1 MLVWIKEGAGVLMYA
16 SFIFSNK
23 VNPEEVNV
31 TFSDVKGVDEAK
43 EELEEIVDFLKD
55 PERFSSLGGRMPRGV
70 LLVGKPGIGKTL
82 LARAVAGEAGESADS
97 FLTGAEKIIRSP
109 FSNLFQNL
117 ELSPSYFYPFDF
129 PRCAVLPRFRFR
141 I

>member
-1 MLVWIKEGAGVLMYA
+1 MYV

-55 PERFSSLGGRMPRGV
+55 PGFLSKLSWKTQPCGDKSLQMKLKIPRTFFEYSALPWGRHGTH
-70 LLVGKPGIGKTL
+70 IGNNHDY
-82 LARAVAGEAGESADS
+82 A
-97 FLTGAEKIIRSP
+97 
-109 FSNLFQNL
+109 
-117 ELSPSYFYPFDF
+117 
-129 PRCAVLPRFRFR
+129 
-141 I
+141 

>member
-1 MLVWIKEGAGVLMYA
+1 M
-16 SFIFSNK
+16 
-23 VNPEEVNV
+23 NV

-82 LARAVAGEAGESADS
+82 LARAVAGEAGELADS
-97 FLTGAEKIIRSP
+97 FLTKLALKRS
-109 FSNLFQNL
+109 SDLH
-117 ELSPSYFYPFDF
+117 F
-129 PRCAVLPRFRFR
+129 PTSFKM
-141 I
+141 